1 MKRSG
6 LFAASLFCLLGQM
19 AFGGASSTAFAQGN
33 SPAANGVIPD
43 IYSALLPSISTPA
56 GKPSGAAA
64 TSASTAAA
72 ATDSNGSLGQGDPQD
87 VDDPTASTGVW
98 RTYSAIDPSTY
109 ANNLVV
115 STNIGYSSDNGQT
128 FSLALELNPGS
139 DTSTSGST
147 WDNETS
153 SLFSD
158 LADPTANSSWKVIW
172 DHHVTANGN
181 VNLNAAWLGMRSTN
195 VPNGT
200 WSSEVKLLAGAPY
213 DPHNS
218 FSPGPT
224 LYPLPSALG
233 DCLYLTEPGTLTAT
247 NGFYMSLVCYSI
259 GSNRSVVPRVALL
272 QFTYPAGATKATLSV
287 KGTLLNSS
295 SDVSRFV
302 SLYGKQYPELQTTS
316 GFTEPSLV
324 TTSGKTYLLASPITQ
339 NAQFGKHDAGCA
351 VFQVTNLSNAAILR
365 TPNGAP
371 QMIKYVQGPA
381 NTPRGACTYTPHDT
395 GSGINFAEISPGSSP
410 PIQIVESLV
419 QLP

>member
-98 RTYSAIDPSTY
+98 RSYSAIDPSTY

-158 LADPTANSSWKVIW
+158 LADPTANSSWKVTW

-213 DPHNS
+213 DPQNS

-233 DCLYLTEPGTLTAT
+233 
-247 NGFYMSLVCYSI
+247 
-259 GSNRSVVPRVALL
+259 
-272 QFTYPAGATKATLSV
+272 
-287 KGTLLNSS
+287 
-295 SDVSRFV
+295 